1 MYCKEVINV
10 SGINRFFLLKPFALQ
25 WSIKRRFEL
34 AGLLSSIL
42 RAHLEAY
49 DPILSLMLR
58 YLIRYLIQYI
68 RSVFPI
74 IFGQIIIYAILTIL
88 QHLNSIHKAFCKRQ
102 GISSPISDLTERLL
116 FEDRDP
122 PVVPQECL
130 LEAPPFDEAST
141 P

>member
-1 MYCKEVINV
+1 MYCKEVLNV

-42 RAHLEAY
+42 RGHLEAY
-49 DPILSLMLR
+49 DPILSLTLR

-68 RSVFPI
+68 PSVFPI
-74 IFGQIIIYAILTIL
+74 ISGQIIFYAIPTIL